1 MATKESLYKEYI
13 ELKNKLNALWGNELI
28 DINSISAYHYNK
40 FTKAELENKISAV
53 EYEYER
59 EVERIRTEQYYN
71 TADGKLVKESL
82 EKNINERKEARSQYI
97 IGATKK
103 VDAFIKDWLG
113 AEWGVGYYLGSSCVN
128 IGLVE
133 KVKDG
138 FNSLYFAYGFT
149 LYYDSYFNAKPRFEM
164 NYGTTGCFKLLSDE
178 GLLRCKYLMGMA
190 KFANEEDK
198 LKELRVIL
206 DDFVKEY
213 KRFDNELRGLEYD
226 LSHPLEEKKSFSSK
240 KTC

>member
-28 DINSISAYHYNK
+28 DINSISPYHYNK
-40 FTKAELENKISAV
+40 YTKAELENKISAV

-59 EVERIRTEQYYN
+59 EAERIRTEQYYN

-82 EKNINERKEARSQYI
+82 EKNINDVKEARSQYI

-103 VDAFIKDWLG
+103 VDG
-113 AEWGVGYYLGSSCVN
+113 AEWGVEYYLGSSCVN

-164 NYGTTGCFKLLSDE
+164 NYGTTGSFKLLSDE

-190 KFANEEDK
+190 KFANDEDK

-213 KRFDNELRGLEYD
+213 KRFDIELRGLEYD
-226 LSHPLEEKKSFSSK
+226 LSHPLEEKKSFSLK